1 MPTGKLRESRRMNCE
16 EENTV
21 MLEDYI
27 KDLRAACR
35 PENTIQSY
43 RFAVNDFLEF
53 MLGLDLR
60 QVTHR
65 DIREW
70 LHWQQAQGCSS
81 QTLSQRRGALASFFL
96 FLQRAEVIKDSPLRL
111 LESHKVSRKLPR
123 FFSCRAIEKL
133 IATAA
138 TPREFA
144 LLETFYATGARI
156 AEIAALKIEDI
167 DFSGRTA
174 RLFGKGQKERIVP
187 INRKAIAA
195 LDAYLSDRKKG
206 FVFVQE
212 PETRSTIQRGGVS
225 QDRYGAWR
233 GWWRELDA
241 TGKHVMHSVRLGDY
255 ELRSREQAR
264 AKLEAHLSSLAAFPP
279 VKERAAAAEG
289 GPLSIRQIARI
300 VEQVGRRAGLGHI
313 HAHMLRHTFATHLL
327 DGGADLRSIQALLG
341 HADISTTTIYVHVSM
356 GHLRDTLEKCHP
368 RWKED
373 NDGQEKA

>member
-1 MPTGKLRESRRMNCE
+1 MPTGRLRPGRRMNCE
-16 EENTV
+16 EENAAV
-21 MLEDYI
+21 LEDYI

-70 LHWQQAQGCSS
+70 LHWQQAQGCSA

-96 FLQRAEVIKDSPLRL
+96 FLQRADVIKDSPLRL
-111 LESHKVSRKLPR
+111 VESHKVGRRLPR
-123 FFSCRAIEKL
+123 FFSRRAIEKL
-133 IATAA
+133 LATAA

-167 DFSGRTA
+167 DFLGRTV

-195 LDAYLSDRKKG
+195 LQDYLGERKKG

-212 PETRSTIQRGGVS
+212 PPMRSISAIQRGGVS
-225 QDRYGAWR
+225 RDRWGVWR
-233 GWWRELDA
+233 GWWRERDS
-241 TGKHVMHSVRLGDY
+241 TGKRIMRSVRLGDY
-255 ELRSREQAR
+255 ELRTREQAR
-264 AKLEAHLSSLAAFPP
+264 AALEAYLSSLSAFPP
-279 VKERAAAAEG
+279 IKERPAAAEG
-289 GPLSIRQIARI
+289 GPLGIRQIARI

-327 DGGADLRSIQALLG
+327 DGGADLRSIQELLG

-356 GHLRDTLEKCHP
+356 VHLRATLERCHP
-368 RWKED
+368 HWKEN
-373 NDGQEKA
+373 NDEEK